1 MKGNILTD
9 VNMGTYVGILKYASK
24 DVRELFRDQLKSLVE
39 QTKNSAIR
47 YRRYRA
53 YIVTGTVL

>member
-1 MKGNILTD
+1 
-9 VNMGTYVGILKYASK
+9 MGTYVGILKYASK